1 MNQIDIAYCGH
12 ACFLLDV
19 NGYRIVL
26 DPYANGSIPGL
37 PNLKLDAEAV
47 YCSHGH
53 HDHNY
58 VEAVRLT
65 GIDKTAPYTLEEIVT
80 PHDDQNGKLRGMN
93 TVRIF
98 NFEGL
103 RVAHLGDLGCYPSE
117 ELLKKLQFADCLLIP
132 VGGFYTIDAATAR
145 DIVEAVQPRVTVP
158 MHYRTDN
165 TGFDRIAHINDFTQ
179 YYSQVNT
186 CNNTV
191 SLSKNT
197 ENQILVINYK
207 P

>member
-1 MNQIDIAYCGH
+1 MSQVNVTYCGH
-12 ACFLLDV
+12 ACFLLESA
-19 NGYRIVL
+19 GYRIVL

-37 PNLKLDAEAV
+37 PNLKLYAEAV

-58 VEAVRLT
+58 VEAVHLT

-165 TGFDRIAHINDFTQ
+165 TGFDRIAHISDFTQ
-179 YYSQVNT
+179 YYPQFKT
-186 CNNTV
+186 CDNAV
-191 SLSKNT
+191 SLT
-197 ENQILVINYK
+197 ETTEKQILVINYK

>member
-26 DPYANGSIPGL
+26 DPYADGSIPGL
-37 PNLKLDAEAV
+37 PKLKLDAEAV

-165 TGFDRIAHINDFTQ
+165 TGFDRIAHINDFAQ